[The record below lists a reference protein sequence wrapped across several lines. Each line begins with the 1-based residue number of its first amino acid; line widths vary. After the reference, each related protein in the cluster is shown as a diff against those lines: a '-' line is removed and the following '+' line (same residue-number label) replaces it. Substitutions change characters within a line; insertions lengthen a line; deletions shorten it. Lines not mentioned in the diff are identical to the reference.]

1 MTIVL
6 IGAPAAGKTRV
17 GRRLAKR
24 LDKPFVDTDRE
35 IVAEHG
41 PIAEIFATHGEPY
54 FRALERAAVEAAL
67 RGGDA
72 VVSLGGGAVLDPRTR
87 ADLAAARVILLTISL
102 EAASERIGNDKR
114 PLITGIDAWSALVA
128 QRAELYEALADLR
141 VDTSFR
147 KPELIVD
154 EILGLLGETA
164 PASQD
169 PGRTADR
176 TAAEHEEARG

>member
-24 LDKPFVDTDRE
+24 LNKPFVDTDRE

-41 PIAEIFATHGEPY
+41 PIPEIFATRGEPY

-67 RGGDA
+67 GTDA
-72 VVSLGGGAVLDPRTR
+72 VVSLGGGAVLDPRTQS
-87 ADLAAARVILLTISL
+87 DLAGARVVLLTISR
-102 EAASERIGNDKR
+102 EAVSERIANAKR

-128 QRAELYEALADLR
+128 ERAELYDALADLR
-141 VDTSFR
+141 VETSFR
-147 KPELIVD
+147 KPEFVVD
-154 EILGLLGETA
+154 EILELLGDDDGA
-164 PASQD
+164 R
-169 PGRTADR
+169 PGSARA
-176 TAAEHEEARG
+176 AAEQEEARG